1 VVEPVVEYLTVNDPS
16 LDLFEPQYLIVP
28 TAGVKAWLAPQIAS
42 RLGATDGVN
51 DGVLMNVRIGYA
63 GMLNSILRG
72 GITDEHDPWS
82 IENMTM
88 ALLHILTNDS
98 SNYSNLAAKHGG
110 KLRAARAL
118 ADRFDRYAARR
129 PSLIRNWERAHSAN
143 ELLGADNAQVEWQYL
158 LWRQLRSQIGV
169 PSWPARTEQL
179 CKQLASTEIPSHLPR
194 KLMVAGMGTLSVSA
208 IEIISALSKVI
219 DVEVI
224 CVNPSPYL
232 STEWKNQHSQM
243 PVTLGNAPARND
255 DLHVLSDSDVLVT
268 TWLRESYELQMLLAS
283 QGVQY
288 ETYVVEDSSTDST
301 KLLHRMHT
309 AIQFPNKLNKQPLD
323 AGDMSVQI
331 HRATARRGRYVG
343 ANSSR
348 SHAWS
353 PGRNSP

>member
-169 PSWPARTEQL
+169 PSWPARTEQ
-179 CKQLASTEIPSHLPR
+179 
-194 KLMVAGMGTLSVSA
+194 SA
-208 IEIISALSKVI
+208 
-219 DVEVI
+219 
-224 CVNPSPYL
+224 N
-232 STEWKNQHSQM
+232 
-243 PVTLGNAPARND
+243 R
-255 DLHVLSDSDVLVT
+255 
-268 TWLRESYELQMLLAS
+268 
-283 QGVQY
+283 
-288 ETYVVEDSSTDST
+288 
-301 KLLHRMHT
+301 
-309 AIQFPNKLNKQPLD
+309 AI
-323 AGDMSVQI
+323 V
-331 HRATARRGRYVG
+331 
-343 ANSSR
+343 
-348 SHAWS
+348 
-353 PGRNSP
+353 

>member
-1 VVEPVVEYLTVNDPS
+1 VTLRVRFVSCINDVVEPVVEYLTVNDPS

-143 ELLGADNAQVEWQYL
+143 ELLGADHAQVEWQYL

-179 CKQLASTEIPSHLPR
+179 CKQLATNEIPSHLPR
-194 KLMVAGMGTLSVSA
+194 KLMVAGVGTLSVSA
-208 IEIISALSKVI
+208 IEIISALSEVI
-219 DVEVI
+219 DVEVL

-232 STEWKNQHSQM
+232 SNE
-243 PVTLGNAPARND
+243 
-255 DLHVLSDSDVLVT
+255 
-268 TWLRESYELQMLLAS
+268 
-283 QGVQY
+283 
-288 ETYVVEDSSTDST
+288 
-301 KLLHRMHT
+301 
-309 AIQFPNKLNKQPLD
+309 
-323 AGDMSVQI
+323 
-331 HRATARRGRYVG
+331 
-343 ANSSR
+343 
-348 SHAWS
+348 
-353 PGRNSP
+353 